1 MFAQFISDY
10 GTTIL
15 YTLITAI
22 AGFFATA
29 IRSLYKKY
37 IDNKT
42 KKDVVKTVV
51 QAVEQIYK
59 DLHGPEKLN
68 QALKDASEMLAI
80 EGITVSEFELKMLI
94 EAAVGEFNEVF
105 NKKETTETETPVIPE
120 TVEPE
125 FEEPET
131 EEVIEEET
139 QNV

>member
-10 GTTIL
+10 GATIL
-15 YTLITAI
+15 YTIITAI

-37 IDNKT
+37 VDNKT
-42 KKDVVKTVV
+42 KQDVVKTVV

-59 DLHGPEKLN
+59 DLHGEEKLN
-68 QALKDASEMLAI
+68 QALVDASEMLAI
-80 EGITVSEFELKMLI
+80 QGITVSEFELKMLI
-94 EAAVGEFNEVF
+94 EAAVGEFNDVF
-105 NKKETTETETPVIPE
+105 YKKETAELPVI
-120 TVEPE
+120 T
-125 FEEPET
+125 EPET